1 MTELFDANRS
11 QPDPAGP
18 DRSWPELL
26 AELLRGHRLD
36 AMEAEALLGRVL
48 AGDAPPP
55 VLGAMLVLM
64 RQRGETVEE
73 LTGFARAMQ
82 AAMVEVPVHEE
93 VVDTCGTGG
102 DRHGTINV
110 STGAALVVA
119 AAGHPVLKHGG
130 RAASS
135 KAGSADVL
143 EALGVPIDLGPEE
156 LVAAVTHH
164 GFGFA
169 LATRFHP
176 AMAQVA
182 PVRRALGVPTA
193 FNFLGPLVN
202 PGRARHQLVGVFDA
216 SMAPLMA
223 EVLAALGSAHAL
235 VVTGE
240 DGMDE
245 ISLVA
250 PTHVVEVR
258 VGEGLRSYVLEP
270 EALGLRRAELGAL
283 RGGDAAAN
291 ARTLAAILASEIRD
305 ARRDLVALNA
315 AGALVAA
322 DRVAT
327 VAEGFELAMATLD
340 SGAAARLLE
349 AVATSREEPARRAE
363 EGASPRERR
372 LFG

>member
-1 MTELFDANRS
+1 M
-11 QPDPAGP
+11 PDLSSPAP
-18 DRSWPELL
+18 SWPDLL
-26 AELLRGHRLD
+26 AGLLGGRRLD
-36 AMEAEALLGRVL
+36 AEEAEAVLGRVL

-55 VLGAMLVLM
+55 VLGAMLALM
-64 RQRGETVEE
+64 RQRGETVGE
-73 LTGFARAMQ
+73 LVGFARAMQ
-82 AAMVEVPVHEE
+82 AVMVGIPVRAQIA
-93 VVDTCGTGG
+93 DTCGTGG

-119 AAGHPVLKHGG
+119 ASGCPVLKHGG

-156 LVAAVTHH
+156 LVEAVGRH

-202 PGRARHQLVGVFDA
+202 PARATHQLVGVFDVA
-216 SMAPLMA
+216 IAPRMA
-223 EVLAALGSAHAL
+223 EVLAALGSTHAL

-245 ISLVA
+245 VSLVA
-250 PTHVVEVR
+250 PTHIVEVQA
-258 VGEGLRSYVLEP
+258 GEGVRSYVLEP
-270 EALGLRRAELGAL
+270 ESLGLARAELAAL
-283 RGGDAAAN
+283 RGGDVATN
-291 ARTLAAILASEIRD
+291 AQVLAAILAGELRD

-315 AGALVAA
+315 GAALVAA

-327 VAEGFELAMATLD
+327 VAEGLELAMATLD
-340 SGAAARLLE
+340 SGAAGRLLE
-349 AVATSREEPARRAE
+349 SLAAPREESAALAE
-363 EGASPRERR
+363 EATGPSERR
-372 LFG
+372 LLG